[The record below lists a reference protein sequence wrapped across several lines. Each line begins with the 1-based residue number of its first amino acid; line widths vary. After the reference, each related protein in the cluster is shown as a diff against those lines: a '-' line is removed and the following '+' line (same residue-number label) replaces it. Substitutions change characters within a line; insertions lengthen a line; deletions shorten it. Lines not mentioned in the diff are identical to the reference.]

1 MKFMEAAKGTHL
13 CRSSSDRLEAHGAP
27 DLKPGLAENPQGYH
41 ASIEPIPKIPREFPQ
56 ISRQSFY
63 FKGNVGNI
71 SISRSTWIH
80 DSSLR
85 APFKFSGRFPMHLD
99 LIESNA

>member
-56 ISRQSFY
+56 ISGAIVLFQGQRWQHF
-63 FKGNVGNI
+63 NLTI
-71 SISRSTWIH
+71 
-80 DSSLR
+80 
-85 APFKFSGRFPMHLD
+85 HLD
-99 LIESNA
+99 SRLLFASPF